1 MAKACS
7 LRRYTEECVLNGPR
21 RHPSRDETDT
31 GHAMQTWE
39 ATVNRVFIE
48 IHTDA
53 SGTGAGGNEIIPSGW
68 YHLAEALKVLETAR
82 LTITQEIIN
91 VEWARLGAK
100 DNVVATSFPPKA

>member
-1 MAKACS
+1 MSKQS
-7 LRRYTEECVLNGPR
+7 LTKDGKPR
-21 RHPSRDETDT
+21 EYKRHPSRDETDT

-82 LTITQEIIN
+82 LTIMQEIIN

-100 DNVVATSFPPKA
+100 DVEHEHARDRYSEQTG